1 MRNVTFQSAD
11 GTTVNLEVQPRFEQI
26 VREQL
31 GIDAQHPVTDA
42 DIKRFFVASMAKA
55 SE

>member
-1 MRNVTFQSAD
+1 MRQVTFTVTD
-11 GTTVNLEVQPRFEQI
+11 GSTVELEVQPRFEQI
-26 VREQL
+26 VREQF
-31 GIDAQHPVTDA
+31 GIDAGLPVSDA